1 MDYPHFELSEFECP
15 CCKKAEV
22 SKKLIDM
29 LEQMYSYFENCVDGI
44 SAICITSG
52 YRCNSYSSTVGGFA
66 GDAHTCGI
74 AADIVVKK
82 ADGTNYDSYTVAAV
96 AEKIGFTGIGRITDT
111 ATHVDV
117 RNAYNY
123 HNSFWHGNEMTGDDD
138 IETWAEY
145 LPKLKTE
152 TAHTVHIKIY
162 VNDNLICDK
171 DMEV

>member
-1 MDYPHFELSEFECP
+1 MDSPHFKLSEFACP
-15 CCKKAEV
+15 CCGKAEIA
-22 SKKLIDM
+22 SELIPKL
-29 LEQMYSYFENCVDGI
+29 EEMYTYFESCVDGI

-52 YRCNSYSSTVGGFA
+52 YRCNRYSPKAGGFT

-74 AADIVVKK
+74 AADIVVRK
-82 ADGTNYDSYTVAAV
+82 ADGTNYDSYAVAAV

-123 HNSFWHGNEMTGDDD
+123 HNSFWHGNEMTGNDN
-138 IETWAEY
+138 IETWSEY
-145 LPKLKTE
+145 LPKQKTDK
-152 TAHTVHIKIY
+152 TRTVHIRVY
-162 VNDNLICDK
+162 VDDALVCYK

>member
-1 MDYPHFELSEFECP
+1 MEYPHFTSAEFQCP
-15 CCKKAEV
+15 CCGKAEIV
-22 SKKLIDM
+22 PELFER
-29 LEQMYSYFENCVDGI
+29 LEQMYTYFENCVDGI
-44 SAICITSG
+44 KAISITSG
-52 YRCNSYSSTVGGFA
+52 YRCNKYSPTAGGFV
-66 GDAHTCGI
+66 GDAHTAGI
-74 AADIVVKK
+74 ASDIVVKK

-123 HNSFWHGNEMTGDDD
+123 HNSFWHGNEMTGNDN
-138 IETWAEY
+138 IETWSEY

-152 TAHTVHIKIY
+152 KAHTAHIKVY
-162 VNDNLICDK
+162 VNDTLICKK

>member
-1 MDYPHFELSEFECP
+1 MEYPHFKLAEFECP
-15 CCKKAEV
+15 CCKKSEV
-22 SKKLIDM
+22 VPELLSK

-52 YRCNSYSSTVGGFA
+52 YRCNSYSPKAGGFT

-74 AADIVVKK
+74 ASDIVVKK

-117 RNAYNY
+117 RNEYNY
-123 HNSFWHGNEMTGDDD
+123 HNSFWHGNEMTGNDN

-145 LPKLKTE
+145 LPKLKNT
-152 TAHTVHIKIY
+152 TSDDKHIRLY
-162 VNDNLICDK
+162 VNDTLVFE
-171 DMEV
+171 MEV

>member
-1 MDYPHFELSEFECP
+1 MDYPHFELREFECP

-22 SKKLIDM
+22 SKQLIDM

-44 SAICITSG
+44 SAITITSG
-52 YRCNSYSSTVGGFA
+52 YRCNSYSPKAGGFT
-66 GDAHTCGI
+66 GDAHTAGI
-74 AADIVVKK
+74 AVDIVVKK

-123 HNSFWHGNEMTGDDD
+123 HNSFWHGNEMTGNDN

-145 LPKLKTE
+145 LPKLKST
-152 TAHTVHIKIY
+152 TPDKKHIRLY
-162 VNDNLICDK
+162 VNDTLVFE
-171 DMEV
+171 MEV